1 MNNNFLTLETKNK
14 NHLEKTKLNH
24 SKHRT
29 SLKFLNLDCNK
40 TNDRA
45 NNILKIFNEKIESS
59 IKLLVK
65 EIEMQELSFKGRLRN
80 KLKKKMSK
88 SVIVKYKSS
97 TNKTRSNSTDTYSD
111 RFKKTLFTFQKCL
124 ANKYSNYS
132 NEITPKN
139 IKSLNNIFEEYL
151 STLEKSFF
159 KIVVEKEF
167 KENYKLIDQCFKE
180 KLDNYYKHEDDVKE
194 MELTFNEDLRDF
206 YQRSIDLMIN
216 NIYINRDTEQILIQ
230 NNLKNKLK
238 NINKSYI
245 SNIEEF
251 INNTSI
257 IDNSNNLIQK
267 LIDLFNIFRI

>member
-1 MNNNFLTLETKNK
+1 
-14 NHLEKTKLNH
+14 
-24 SKHRT
+24 
-29 SLKFLNLDCNK
+29 
-40 TNDRA
+40 
-45 NNILKIFNEKIESS
+45 
-59 IKLLVK
+59 
-65 EIEMQELSFKGRLRN
+65 MQELSFKGRLRN

-216 NIYINRDTEQILIQ
+216 NIYIKQRYRAD
-230 NNLKNKLK
+230 
-238 NINKSYI
+238 
-245 SNIEEF
+245 F
-251 INNTSI
+251 
-257 IDNSNNLIQK
+257 NSK
-267 LIDLFNIFRI
+267 